1 SHRDRDIRDLVEHRR
16 HRRHRLE
23 RRRRRK
29 RVGLLV
35 VAALIAFIAVIGIAG
50 FGAGTALSVS
60 CNLDALR
67 PIAIGQNSFV
77 YAADG
82 SLLGSIPAERNREP
96 VTLRRMAHW
105 LPSATV
111 AIEDR
116 RFYEHGGVDY
126 VGIARALWRDVSAGK
141 VVEGGSTISQ
151 QLVRN
156 LYTGRE
162 RTFERKVKEA
172 CLAIKLSS
180 RWPKNKILTGYL
192 NTVYYGN
199 HAYGVE
205 AAAQTYFSRPACQRT
220 LPPSPLPP
228 ALPQPPPIYAPFHT
242 PRAAPTRR
250 NEVLYA
256 LLRNGDIT
264 RAQYRYARHYP
275 LHLVPGR
282 LYTSIKQPY
291 FFSYVLDE
299 LVRVYGANAVREGGL
314 RVYTTIEPRLQR
326 PANSAI
332 RQALACRND
341 RAAAVVSV
349 EPGTGAIRGMT
360 AVIPGNAKNQF
371 NLAAQS
377 TRQAG
382 STFKAFVLASAIE
395 RGIDPDTAYYQSAP
409 FTCVSS
415 PWCAGEY
422 KAGKPWTVQT
432 YDHTYIGWTSVT
444 H

>member
-1 SHRDRDIRDLVEHRR
+1 VAPRDTELRDLLDRRLHRR
-16 HRRHRLE
+16 RRLE
-23 RRRRRK
+23 RRRRR
-29 RVGLLV
+29 RRAGTLLAGLAVAVGVVLV
-35 VAALIAFIAVIGIAG
+35 LAG

-60 CNLDALR
+60 CDLKSLR
-67 PIAIGQNSFV
+67 PIQIGQNSFV

-96 VTLRRMAHW
+96 VTLRRMSRW
-105 LPSATV
+105 LPAGTI

-141 VVEGGSTISQ
+141 VVEGGSTIAQ

-180 RWPKNKILTGYL
+180 RWSKSKILADYL

-205 AAAQTYFSRPACQRT
+205 AAAQTYFSRSASNLTLAQSALVAGRQLEPSVYHRSHDLTAEVERRIEGLYSKQRN
-220 LPPSPLPP
+220 S
-228 ALPQPPPIYAPFHT
+228 A
-242 PRAAPTRR
+242 
-250 NEVLYA
+250 
-256 LLRNGDIT
+256 IT
-264 RAQYRYARHYP
+264 RAQYRYARHVP
-275 LHLVPGR
+275 LRLEPGR

-314 RVYTTIEPRLQR
+314 RVYTTIEPRL
-326 PANSAI
+326 
-332 RQALACRND
+332 
-341 RAAAVVSV
+341 
-349 EPGTGAIRGMT
+349 
-360 AVIPGNAKNQF
+360 
-371 NLAAQS
+371 
-377 TRQAG
+377 
-382 STFKAFVLASAIE
+382 
-395 RGIDPDTAYYQSAP
+395 
-409 FTCVSS
+409 
-415 PWCAGEY
+415 
-422 KAGKPWTVQT
+422 
-432 YDHTYIGWTSVT
+432 
-444 H
+444 